1 MTLADLGFAVIAAA
15 VTVYQ
20 VWVSWMVLRY
30 SAYSRAQR
38 IAQLLLVWLVPVIGA
53 LAVHLVIY
61 GFTVRARRR
70 DDHFLPEDNA
80 MS

>member
-1 MTLADLGFAVIAAA
+1 MSLADIGFAVLAAA
-15 VTVYQ
+15 VTGYQ

-30 SAYSRAQR
+30 SEYSRAQR

-53 LAVHLVIY
+53 VAVHLVLY
-61 GFTVRARRR
+61 GFTARVRRR
-70 DDHFLPEDNA
+70 DDYFTPEDNA